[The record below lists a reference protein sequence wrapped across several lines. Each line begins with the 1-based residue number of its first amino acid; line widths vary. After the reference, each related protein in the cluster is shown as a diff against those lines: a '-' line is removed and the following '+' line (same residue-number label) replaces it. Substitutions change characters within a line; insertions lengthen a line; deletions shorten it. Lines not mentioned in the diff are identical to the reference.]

1 MAEPSRYT
9 PEQLSILLRI
19 AAGKLGR
26 DPVKLQEE
34 LQNGRLDGL
43 LQSLGADREKVNAL
57 LSDRE
62 GLSQLLQSPQ
72 VRTLLQQLLA
82 GQAPRSPDLSRAQV
96 AAAPL
101 PGFARQWPPCG
112 GPPTR
117 PRRGRG
123 AGRPPY
129 PRPPQP
135 FLNRRHYLLPHHG
148 SEGSPWRT

>member
-43 LQSLGADREKVNAL
+43 LGADREKVNAL

-72 VRTLLQQLLA
+72 VRMLLQQLLA
-82 GQAPRSPDLSRAQV
+82 GQASPE
-96 AAAPL
+96 P
-101 PGFARQWPPCG
+101 
-112 GPPTR
+112 
-117 PRRGRG
+117 
-123 AGRPPY
+123 
-129 PRPPQP
+129 
-135 FLNRRHYLLPHHG
+135 
-148 SEGSPWRT
+148 

>member
-43 LQSLGADREKVNAL
+43 LQ
-57 LSDRE
+57 

-82 GQAPRSPDLSRAQV
+82 GQAPPE
-96 AAAPL
+96 P
-101 PGFARQWPPCG
+101 
-112 GPPTR
+112 
-117 PRRGRG
+117 
-123 AGRPPY
+123 
-129 PRPPQP
+129 
-135 FLNRRHYLLPHHG
+135 
-148 SEGSPWRT
+148 

>member
-34 LQNGRLDGL
+34 LQNGR

-82 GQAPRSPDLSRAQV
+82 GQAPPE
-96 AAAPL
+96 P
-101 PGFARQWPPCG
+101 
-112 GPPTR
+112 
-117 PRRGRG
+117 
-123 AGRPPY
+123 
-129 PRPPQP
+129 
-135 FLNRRHYLLPHHG
+135 
-148 SEGSPWRT
+148 

>member
-9 PEQLSILLRI
+9 PEQLSVLLRI

-72 VRTLLQQLLA
+72 VRMLLQQLLA
-82 GQAPRSPDLSRAQV
+82 GQAPPE
-96 AAAPL
+96 P
-101 PGFARQWPPCG
+101 
-112 GPPTR
+112 
-117 PRRGRG
+117 
-123 AGRPPY
+123 
-129 PRPPQP
+129 
-135 FLNRRHYLLPHHG
+135 
-148 SEGSPWRT
+148 

>member
-57 LSDRE
+57 LSDP
-62 GLSQLLQSPQ
+62 GGP
-72 VRTLLQQLLA
+72 
-82 GQAPRSPDLSRAQV
+82 V
-96 AAAPL
+96 AAAPVSAGAHAAAAAFGRAGT
-101 PGFARQWPPCG
+101 PGA
-112 GPPTR
+112 
-117 PRRGRG
+117 
-123 AGRPPY
+123 
-129 PRPPQP
+129 
-135 FLNRRHYLLPHHG
+135 LI
-148 SEGSPWRT
+148 

>member
-57 LSDRE
+57 LSD
-62 GLSQLLQSPQ
+62 
-72 VRTLLQQLLA
+72 
-82 GQAPRSPDLSRAQV
+82 QV

-101 PGFARQWPPCG
+101 PGLRPGSGPPAG
-112 GPPTR
+112 GPLTR
-117 PRRGRG
+117 PPAGGGARG
-123 AGRPPY
+123 GRLTRA
-129 PRPPQP
+129 PRS
-135 FLNRRHYLLPHHG
+135 L
-148 SEGSPWRT
+148 S

>member
-72 VRTLLQQLLA
+72 VRMLLHHQDRLKRMAETLGMLEKRDAL
-82 GQAPRSPDLSRAQV
+82 GKSRSELVERAQHEID
-96 AAAPL
+96 
-101 PGFARQWPPCG
+101 RQLEELG
-112 GPPTR
+112 LD
-117 PRRGRG
+117 
-123 AGRPPY
+123 
-129 PRPPQP
+129 PQ
-135 FLNRRHYLLPHHG
+135 RTTQLPHDYRY
-148 SEGSPWRT
+148 PKN